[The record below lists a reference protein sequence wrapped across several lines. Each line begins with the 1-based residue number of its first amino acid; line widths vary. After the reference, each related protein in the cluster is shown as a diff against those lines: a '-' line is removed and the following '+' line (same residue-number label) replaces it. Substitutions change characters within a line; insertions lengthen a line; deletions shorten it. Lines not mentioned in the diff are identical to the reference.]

1 MHFADLGHIK
11 LHYRIDGD
19 PRGRTAVFAN
29 SLGTNLRL
37 WDPILPL
44 LPKSLRI
51 IRFDNRGHGLS
62 VCPAAPYS
70 LGSLVRDTEALLDYL
85 KVKDC
90 IFVGLSIG
98 GMIAQGQ
105 AVKRQDIVHALVPST
120 TAAKIGQTSMW
131 YERIAAVKTGG
142 INALVDSTL
151 KRWFSKKC
159 Q

>member
-1 MHFADLGHIK
+1 M
-11 LHYRIDGD
+11 
-19 PRGRTAVFAN
+19 
-29 SLGTNLRL
+29 
-37 WDPILPL
+37 
-44 LPKSLRI
+44 
-51 IRFDNRGHGLS
+51 
-62 VCPAAPYS
+62 
-70 LGSLVRDTEALLDYL
+70 GSLVRDTEALLDYL

-105 AVKRQDIVHALVPST
+105 AVKRQDIVHALVLST